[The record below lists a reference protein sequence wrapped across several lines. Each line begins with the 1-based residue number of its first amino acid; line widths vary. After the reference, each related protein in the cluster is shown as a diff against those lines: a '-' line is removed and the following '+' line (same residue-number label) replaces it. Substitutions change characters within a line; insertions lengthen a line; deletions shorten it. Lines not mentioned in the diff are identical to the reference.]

1 MCPIFAENN
10 ICIFICSASFI
21 SEPIVTSK
29 KMDIELNV
37 ISYYLLCR
45 VYVHVFIN
53 ILMYR
58 KLSLYV
64 LEIRMD
70 FFN

>member
-1 MCPIFAENN
+1 
-10 ICIFICSASFI
+10 
-21 SEPIVTSK
+21 
-29 KMDIELNV
+29 MDIELNV